1 MRRMTREQNALFEF
15 IEDLLSYE
23 WDPLGLNG
31 FGPRDEYQTYVPQLF
46 SLAIGNATAD
56 QIADRLRSV
65 ETETLGVTGDF
76 EKCKQLAR
84 IIVQKKET
92 LLNGSSGPQ

>member
-1 MRRMTREQNALFEF
+1 MTREQNVLFEF
-15 IEDLLSYE
+15 IEDLLSCE

-31 FGPRDEYQTYVPQLF
+31 FGPRDEYQTYVPQIF
-46 SLAIGNATAD
+46 SLAVGNATAD
-56 QIADRLRSV
+56 QIAQKLRSL
-65 ETETLGVTGDF
+65 ETETIGVAGDL

-84 IIVQKKET
+84 IIVQKKEI

>member
-1 MRRMTREQNALFEF
+1 MTREQNALFEF

-46 SLAIGNATAD
+46 SLAVGNATAD
-56 QIADRLRSV
+56 QIAQKLRYL
-65 ETETLGVTGDF
+65 ETETIGVAGDY

-84 IIVQKKET
+84 IIVQKKEV

>member
-1 MRRMTREQNALFEF
+1 MTREQNLLFEF

-31 FGPRDEYQTYVPQLF
+31 FGPRDEYQTYVPQIF
-46 SLAIGNATAD
+46 GLAVGNATVD
-56 QIADRLRSV
+56 QIARKLRSI
-65 ETETLGVTGDF
+65 ETEAIGVTGNF

-84 IIVQKKET
+84 IIVQKKEI
-92 LLNGSSGPQ
+92 LLNGPSGPQ

>member
-1 MRRMTREQNALFEF
+1 MTREQNVLFEF
-15 IEDLLSYE
+15 IEDLLSCE

-46 SLAIGNATAD
+46 SLAIADAPAD
-56 QIADRLRSV
+56 QIAQKLRTL

-92 LLNGSSGPQ
+92 LLNGLSGP

>member
-1 MRRMTREQNALFEF
+1 MRRMTREQNVLFEF

-23 WDPLGLNG
+23 WDPLGLGG
-31 FGPRDEYQTYVPQLF
+31 FGPRDEYQTYVPQIF
-46 SLAIGNATAD
+46 GLAIGNTPAD
-56 QIADRLRSV
+56 QIAQKLRSI
-65 ETETLGVTGDF
+65 ETEAIGVTGDF
-76 EKCKQLAR
+76 EKCKQLVR